1 MSAFLVDISV
11 TAHSGTISA
20 ALRAIGHRT
29 FSVQTGGESHIVVA
43 SFLR

>member
-1 MSAFLVDISV
+1 LVDISV

-29 FSVQTGGESHIVVA
+29 FSVQTGGKSLLFHSVSIVG
-43 SFLR
+43 LEG